1 MFKYKLFILDNAIK
15 HILIKIM
22 KEPLSLLSLGFATT
36 HKISSPIK
44 SEDKFIEE
52 ISKKPLDT
60 FKLNC
65 FLVNFE
71 AGQKR
76 VEFIKK
82 MTLSHG
88 SEMDEVFRSL
98 VEKGLKDKIY
108 INDVEILI
116 DDFVNEGSGFDIV
129 TTKNKLKNINC
140 AVSHGRT
147 RLVEAILKI
156 DPDSVNFCGTRNYP
170 IHIAASNRQ
179 THTLMALIQCPQLK
193 LYSRT
198 TRKGQEGKTVFD
210 VANGDGKK
218 SKNIIAI
225 LEKEHQRR
233 LELGDPDAIAY
244 ENSKSKDQPLSLL
257 GEGSAPAK
265 FSRPIG
271 IDEFLRPSGK
281 SRARALPDQ
290 LAPNEVSESR
300 MALAL
305 PDQLAPNE
313 VGESR
318 MALTISN
325 PLQDNNPDFVQ
336 PSASGVISQAIVNE
350 EFVLSDITHLPL
362 FVPGLR
368 IDSSFAIVNS
378 IHSSGLQIAHSFT
391 SPDDSASAFRVL
403 KKRRSED
410 SQQKV
415 VADPSCVAL
424 KSQEKGGRGG
434 V

>member
-1 MFKYKLFILDNAIK
+1 
-15 HILIKIM
+15 M
-22 KEPLSLLSLGFATT
+22 KEPLTLFSLAVATT
-36 HKISSPIK
+36 HKINSPIK

-98 VEKGLKDKIY
+98 VEKGIKDKIY

-156 DPDSVNFCGTRNYP
+156 DPDSVNFCGTYNYP

-179 THTLMALIQCPQLK
+179 TNTLMALIKCPQLK

-218 SKNIIAI
+218 NKNIIAI

-244 ENSKSKDQPLSLL
+244 ENSKSKDQTLSLP
-257 GEGSAPAK
+257 GEGSAPAQ

-281 SRARALPDQ
+281 SRAKALPGQ
-290 LAPNEVSESR
+290 LAS
-300 MALAL
+300 
-305 PDQLAPNE
+305 NE

-325 PLQDNNPDFVQ
+325 PPQYNNPDFVQ
-336 PSASGVISQAIVNE
+336 PSASGAIFQAIVNE
-350 EFVLSDITHLPL
+350 EFVLSDITHIPL
-362 FVPGLR
+362 VVPGLR

-378 IHSSGLQIAHSFT
+378 MHPSGLQIAHSFN
-391 SPDDSASAFRVL
+391 SSDDSASAFQVL
-403 KKRRSED
+403 KKRKSED

-424 KSQEKGGRGG
+424 QSQEKGGRGG